1 MNTHSGRRARTAAAA
16 TGLAAVLLAVT
27 PGTATAAGEN
37 LPPLQPSTDTLTVDS
52 TKVCSDEPV
61 YVPRA
66 PELRATVE
74 DTTEDNEDWETN
86 AAGAEFEAWWT
97 DVDGAQQ
104 RRTYTSH
111 ILKSPITQLWR
122 TPSDLPADTVVSW
135 HVRAVDDE
143 GATSAWS
150 DETPGI
156 TCRFVIDT
164 VNPEPATVVSEQYP
178 DDDSG
183 WHDGVGVYGSFT
195 FDSPSD
201 DVVEYV
207 YSVLGSG
214 PTRVRPEEPGGPVT
228 IRWMPEDSG
237 PYYLQV
243 RAVDRAG
250 RSSSQTTHSMRVAAG
265 RTPVAHWTLADPA
278 GADNAAAEA
287 GPVARAAD
295 GVVFGAPA
303 PSRTDLTSTI
313 TLDGRGNSYLTP
325 DAPATDTAK
334 TFALSAWV
342 RPAATGTPM
351 TVASQDAADGTSAF
365 TLGLRPTADG
375 PAAWSF
381 RYGAT
386 TLTGGSAS
394 VGGWAHLTGLYDTE
408 DNTLRLYVNGKEVAS
423 KTDVAPMAAPGAFQ
437 IGRARGDAGARWQGE
452 IGDVRVWNRVVPRKE
467 IERLGSRPAELV
479 AAWDI
484 ERTDD
489 DVIPDRDGD
498 KPLTLHGGA
507 GFYTP
512 DYEACLEDPEC
523 FEFPAGALDGNDH
536 LTLDGTDDYAATTG
550 PVVDTADSFSVGLR
564 VRFADTTPDRP
575 MTVLSQGDA
584 DSDAFKV
591 RYDPAASEWQLVV
604 TRGSEPDA
612 EETVVAGP
620 GAPTSYSDEVVVV
633 YDDSEGHITLYIKG
647 KAVAT
652 AEFNAS
658 WSAPGPLQIGRGH
671 TADGG
676 WGEYFHGGADTV
688 RVFNGAL
695 TASQVN
701 SFAYLY

>member
-1 MNTHSGRRARTAAAA
+1 MNTHFGRRARTAAAA
-16 TGLAAVLLAVT
+16 TGLAAVLLVVT
-27 PGTATAAGEN
+27 PGIATAAGVN
-37 LPPLQPSTDTLTVDS
+37 LPPLQPSVDTLTVDWS
-52 TKVCSDEPV
+52 KACSDEPV
-61 YVPRA
+61 YVARA
-66 PELRATVE
+66 PELRAVVE
-74 DTTEDNEDWETN
+74 DPTEDNEDWETN
-86 AAGAEFEAWWT
+86 GAGAEFEAWWT
-97 DVDGAQQ
+97 DADGAQQ
-104 RRTYTSH
+104 RRTYTSGIVH
-111 ILKSPITQLWR
+111 SPITQLWQ

-143 GATSAWS
+143 DATSAWS

-164 VNPEPATVVSEQYP
+164 VGPEPATVVSQQYP

-195 FDSPSD
+195 FDSPSE
-201 DVVEYV
+201 DVVEYA
-207 YSVLGSG
+207 YSILGSG
-214 PTRVRPEEPGGPVT
+214 TGRVRPDEPGGPVT
-228 IRWMPEDSG
+228 IRWMPENSG
-237 PYYLQV
+237 VYYVQV

-250 RSSSQTTHSMRVAAG
+250 RSSSQTTHWMRVAAG
-265 RTPVAHWTLADPA
+265 RIPVAHWTLADPA

-287 GPVARAAD
+287 GPVARAED

-303 PSRTDLTSTI
+303 PSRTDLTSTV
-313 TLDGRGNSYLTP
+313 TLDGRGNSCLTP
-325 DAPATDTAK
+325 DAPATDTAR

-342 RPAATGTPM
+342 RPAATDTPM
-351 TVASQDAADGTSAF
+351 TVASQDAADGISAF

-375 PAAWSF
+375 SATWAF

-386 TLTGGSAS
+386 ILTGGSAS

-423 KTDVAPMAAPGAFQ
+423 ETGVAPVAAPGAFQ

-452 IGDVRVWNRVVPRKE
+452 IGDVRVWDRVVSREE
-467 IERLGSRPAELV
+467 IEGLGSRPAELV

-489 DVIPDRDGD
+489 GVIPGRDDD
-498 KPLTLHGGA
+498 KPLTLYGGA

-536 LTLDGTDDYAATTG
+536 LALDGTDDYAATSG
-550 PVVDTADSFSVGLR
+550 PLVDTADSFSVGLR

-575 MTVLSQGDA
+575 MTILSQGDA
-584 DSDAFKV
+584 DSDVFKV

-604 TRGSEPDA
+604 TRGSEPGA
-612 EETVVAGP
+612 AETVVAGP

-633 YDDSEGHITLYIKG
+633 YDDSEGHITLYVEG
-647 KAVAT
+647 EAVAT
-652 AEFNAS
+652 TEFNAS
-658 WSAPGPLQIGRGH
+658 WSAPGSLQIGRGH

-688 RVFNGAL
+688 RVFSGAL

>member
-1 MNTHSGRRARTAAAA
+1 MNTYSGRRARTAAAA
-16 TGLAAVLLAVT
+16 TGLAAVLLAAT
-27 PGTATAAGEN
+27 PGIATAAGEN
-37 LPPLQPSTDTLTVDS
+37 LPPLQPSIDTLTANWS
-52 TKVCSDEPV
+52 KACSAEPV
-61 YVPRA
+61 HVPTA
-66 PELRATVE
+66 PELRAVVE
-74 DTTEDNEDWETN
+74 DTTEDNQEGETN
-86 AAGAEFEAWWT
+86 GAGAEFEAWWT
-97 DVDGAQQ
+97 DADGTPQ
-104 RRTYTSH
+104 RRSHTSGIVH
-111 ILKSPITQLWR
+111 SPTTQLWR

-135 HVRAVDDE
+135 HVRAVDRE

-150 DETPGI
+150 DEAPGI

-164 VNPEPATVVSEQYP
+164 VNPEPATIVSEQYP

-195 FDSPSD
+195 FDSPSE

-207 YSVLGSG
+207 YSVLGSA
-214 PTRVRPEEPGGPVT
+214 PERVRPEEPGGPVT

-237 PYYLQV
+237 PYHVQV
-243 RAVDRAG
+243 RAIDRAG
-250 RSSSQTTHSMRVAAG
+250 RSSSQTTYWTRVAAG
-265 RTPVAHWTLADPA
+265 RAPVARWKLADPA

-287 GPVARAAD
+287 GPVARAED

-303 PSRTDLTSTI
+303 PSRTDLTSTV

-325 DAPATDTAK
+325 DAPATDTAR

-342 RPAATGTPM
+342 RPAATDSPM

-365 TLGLRPTADG
+365 TLGLRPTADS
-375 PAAWSF
+375 PATWAF

-394 VGGWAHLTGLYDTE
+394 AGGWAHLTGLYDTE
-408 DNTLRLYVNGKEVAS
+408 DDTLRLYVNGKEVAS
-423 KTDVAPMAAPGAFQ
+423 ETGVAPVTAPGAFQ
-437 IGRARGDAGARWQGE
+437 IGRARGDGGARWQGE
-452 IGDVRVWNRVVPRKE
+452 IGDVRVWDRVVPRKE

-489 DVIPDRDGD
+489 GVIPDRDGD

-512 DYEACLEDPEC
+512 DYDACFEDPEC
-523 FEFPAGALDGNDH
+523 VEFPADALDGNDH
-536 LTLDGTDDYAATTG
+536 LALDGTDDYAATDG
-550 PVVDTADSFSVGLR
+550 PVVDTADSYSVGLR
-564 VRFADTTPDRP
+564 VRFADATPDRP
-575 MTVLSQGDA
+575 MTLLSQGDA
-584 DSDAFKV
+584 DSDAFRV

-604 TRGSEPDA
+604 TRGSEPGA
-612 EETVVAGP
+612 AETVVAGL
-620 GAPTSYSDEVVVV
+620 GAPTSHTDEVVVV
-633 YDDSEGHITLYIKG
+633 YDDSEGHITLYVRG
-647 KAVAT
+647 EAVAT
-652 AEFNAS
+652 TEFNAS

-688 RVFNGAL
+688 RVFDGAL
-695 TASQVN
+695 TASQVR

>member
-1 MNTHSGRRARTAAAA
+1 MNTHSGRHARTTAAITGLVAVLFAA
-16 TGLAAVLLAVT
+16 T
-27 PGTATAAGEN
+27 PGIATAAGEN

-52 TKVCSDEPV
+52 TKSCSDEPV
-61 YVPRA
+61 YVPRE

-74 DTTEDNEDWETN
+74 DTTEDNEEWETN
-86 AAGAEFEAWWT
+86 GAGAEFEAWWT
-97 DVDGAQQ
+97 DADGVQQ
-104 RRTYTSH
+104 RRTYTSG
-111 ILKSPITQLWR
+111 IVRSPNTQLWR
-122 TPSDLPADTVVSW
+122 TPSDLPADAVVSW

-150 DETPGI
+150 DETPGT

-164 VNPEPATVVSEQYP
+164 VSPEPATVVSEQYP

-183 WHDGVGVYGSFT
+183 WHDGAGVYGSFT
-195 FDSPSD
+195 FDSPSE

-207 YSVLGSG
+207 YSVLGSAT
-214 PTRVRPEEPGGPVT
+214 TRVRPEKPGGPVT
-228 IRWMPEDSG
+228 VRWMPEDSG
-237 PYYLQV
+237 VYYLQV

-250 RSSSQTTHSMRVAAG
+250 RSSSQTTHYMRVAAG

-287 GPVARAAD
+287 GPVARAEN
-295 GVVFGAPA
+295 GVRFGAPA
-303 PSRTDLTSTI
+303 PSRTDLTSTV

-325 DAPATDTAK
+325 DVPATDTAR

-342 RPAATGTPM
+342 RPTATGTPM

-375 PAAWSF
+375 PATWAF

-394 VGGWAHLTGLYDTE
+394 AGGWAHLTGLFDTE
-408 DNTLRLYVNGKEVAS
+408 ANTLRLYVNGKEVAS
-423 KTDVAPMAAPGAFQ
+423 QTGVAPVAAPGAFQ
-437 IGRARGDAGARWQGE
+437 IGRARGDSGARWRGE
-452 IGDVRVWNRVVPRKE
+452 IGDVRVWDRVVSREE

-489 DVIPDRDGD
+489 GVIPDRDGD

-523 FEFPAGALDGNDH
+523 FEFPADALDGNDH
-536 LTLDGTDDYAATTG
+536 LALDGTDDYAATSG

-564 VRFADTTPDRP
+564 VRFADTAPDRP

-591 RYDPAASEWQLVV
+591 RYDPVASEWQLVV
-604 TRGSEPDA
+604 TRGSEPGA
-612 EETVVAGP
+612 AETVVAGP

-633 YDDSEGHITLYIKG
+633 FDDSEGHITLYVKG
-647 KAVAT
+647 EAVAT
-652 AEFNAS
+652 TEFSAS
-658 WSAPGPLQIGRGH
+658 WSAPGPLRIGRGH
-671 TADGG
+671 TPDGA

-688 RVFNGAL
+688 RVFSGAL
-695 TASQVN
+695 TRSQVN